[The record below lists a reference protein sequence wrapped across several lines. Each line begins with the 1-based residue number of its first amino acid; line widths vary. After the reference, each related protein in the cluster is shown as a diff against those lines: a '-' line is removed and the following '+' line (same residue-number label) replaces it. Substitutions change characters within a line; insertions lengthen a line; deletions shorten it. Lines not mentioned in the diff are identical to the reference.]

1 MGIENIQFLRRET
14 EASETLYSAVAD
26 SETIDP
32 ASPPGYTNPGPSLEH
47 PSTTMT
53 RAGRQTRPTWKVRDH
68 VPEGEGVAFDSEA
81 LPPPREESM
90 ELSCNR
96 RLTLLVTERIRTAVN
111 RFGLSRLYKRRPVQ
125 EPDSSIGLET
135 VYTPTQSQRVPPPPK
150 RAIHEIIAPH
160 PNFTTFLF
168 NHQFWLAGHKKT
180 RDERAA
186 LRDVMVREDFKNE
199 DMISVNFDQL
209 DKKLGSSTLEA
220 PWVRESD
227 GWRRDSISIGI
238 PPLKRPNQGERR
250 EAAADCQRVQR
261 GEGLPAESQRVGPT
275 PGLEGVPL
283 TVLDF
288 WHKDLCAEIKH
299 TFATDDAA
307 RSFVF
312 DPYLMYHARPGT
324 NDIPEPVYSELFN
337 AQAIVDEDIRI
348 QHLPRQPG
356 DDLPRAMAMM
366 MYHSDVTHVTQFG
379 DSKVWPGYLYFGNQ
393 TKYESSRPS
402 CHAAHHIAFFPSVSS
417 HTM

>member
-1 MGIENIQFLRRET
+1 MADP
-14 EASETLYSAVAD
+14 EAGTL
-26 SETIDP
+26 
-32 ASPPGYTNPGPSLEH
+32 ASTLGNNNPSPQAEH
-47 PSTTMT
+47 PSTTTT
-53 RAGRQTRPTWKVRDH
+53 RAGRQTRATWKVRDQ
-68 VPEGEGVAFDSEA
+68 VPEGEGIAFDSEA
-81 LPPPREESM
+81 PSPPSDEPANS
-90 ELSCNR
+90 SCTR
-96 RLTLLVTERIRTAVN
+96 RLTLLVTERIRTAAN

-125 EPDSSIGLET
+125 EPDSSIGLEA
-135 VYTPTQSQRVPPPPK
+135 VYTPSQSQRIPPPPK
-150 RAIHEIIAPH
+150 RAIQEIIAPH
-160 PNFTTFLF
+160 PNLTTFLF

-180 RDERAA
+180 RNERTA

-199 DMISVNFDQL
+199 EMLGVNFDQL

-227 GWRRDSISIGI
+227 GWIRESINIGI
-238 PPLKRPNQGERR
+238 PPLKRPNQAERR
-250 EAAADCQRVQR
+250 EAAADRQRVQR
-261 GEGLPAESQRVGPT
+261 GEGLPAESQGIGST
-275 PGLEGVPL
+275 TSFEGVPL

-288 WHKDLCAEIKH
+288 WHKDLCAEIRH

-307 RSFVF
+307 RSFVY
-312 DPYLMYHARPGT
+312 DPYLLYHARPGAD
-324 NDIPEPVYSELFN
+324 DIPEPVYSELFN
-337 AQAIVDEDIRI
+337 SQAIVDKDIRI
-348 QHLPRQPG
+348 QHLPRQPE

-417 HTM
+417 LRTM